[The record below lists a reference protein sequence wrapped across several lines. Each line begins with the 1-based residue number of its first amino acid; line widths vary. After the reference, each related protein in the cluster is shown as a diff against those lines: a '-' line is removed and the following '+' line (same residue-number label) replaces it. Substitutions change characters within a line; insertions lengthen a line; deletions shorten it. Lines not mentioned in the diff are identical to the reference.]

1 MEGRDM
7 QETNKKVLIL
17 NQATINHKLIRIAY
31 QILEDNFEEKE
42 IVLVGVAPH
51 GYIIAERLREQLNC
65 ISKGEKTIT
74 LMKVIIDKEKSSL
87 DASTDI
93 PVNDVQNKTIVLV
106 DDVLSSGRTLAYAM
120 GIFFDIPLK
129 KMRTAVLIDRSH
141 HRFPVFSDYYGMK
154 LSTTLKEHVTV
165 SLRSVG
171 EDNVKEDSAWLS

>member
-1 MEGRDM
+1 MEP
-7 QETNKKVLIL
+7 NKKVLIL
-17 NQATINHKLIRIAY
+17 DQVKISHKLIRIAY

-51 GYIIAERLREQLNC
+51 GYIIAERLSDYLLD
-65 ISKGEKTIT
+65 ISKSEKNIT
-74 LMKVIIDKEKSSL
+74 LMKVTVDKEKSSL

-93 PVNDVQNKTIVLV
+93 PVSDVENKTIVLV

-120 GIFFDIPLK
+120 GVFFDIPLK

-141 HRFPVFSDYYGMK
+141 HRFPVYSDYYGMK

-165 SLRSVG
+165 SLRAKDGSGKVQ
-171 EDNVKEDSAWLS
+171 EDAAWLS